1 MAQHS
6 ESGPRSARAAPYI
19 HLLGVVGLGHLDQ
32 SAVPLV
38 LQDLDAHHVTVRTKH
53 VEYGRYIR
61 YLNYKVYKFLLTTG
75 NRKIFFSAFKYI
87 NKILKKY
94 RNEPKQKSSNQS
106 RCVIPFYGL
115 KNFTKYV
122 IFFITTYTVPVQG
135 KSLIRQNN
143 SNPDGPGSVTP
154 KSQTKNFIENLR
166 GL

>member
-1 MAQHS
+1 MSHSFLKINKKKFFQRGDFLTTVLIKSYKKITLRSGSKLAQHS

-61 YLNYKVYKFLLTTG
+61 YLKCKVYKFLLTTG
-75 NRKIFFSAFKYI
+75 NRKIFFSAFKDI
-87 NKILKKY
+87 NKIFKKY

-106 RCVIPFYGL
+106 RCVI
-115 KNFTKYV
+115 T
-122 IFFITTYTVPVQG
+122 
-135 KSLIRQNN
+135 
-143 SNPDGPGSVTP
+143 
-154 KSQTKNFIENLR
+154 
-166 GL
+166 

>member
-1 MAQHS
+1 MEQHS

-61 YLNYKVYKFLLTTG
+61 YLKCKVYKFLLTTG
-75 NRKIFFSAFKYI
+75 NRKIFFSAFKDI

-94 RNEPKQKSSNQS
+94 RNGPKQKSSNQS
-106 RCVIPFYGL
+106 RCVITFYGL
-115 KNFTKYV
+115 KKFTKYV
-122 IFFITTYTVPVQG
+122 IFLLQ
-135 KSLIRQNN
+135 LI
-143 SNPDGPGSVTP
+143 
-154 KSQTKNFIENLR
+154 
-166 GL
+166 